1 MTAVDSVQNFGTQ
14 YRVFRQRLTG
24 GQEERTR
31 VGVIHRQAGLAE
43 GLQVLLQQSGEYHAQ
58 LLSPGCSAGQLQQ
71 LQLQMVVA
79 ELCLPDVEMARDLQG
94 TIPVIFLR
102 DDHPVDELV
111 LQLLDLGVF
120 GLAHLS
126 QKDELLRGCASL
138 LKGRSYMAPYP
149 ETKVL
154 RALAGLGSQLRLTS
168 LERSLLV
175 TLSEPQ
181 PTPLLAEEQQVGV
194 RHHLLR
200 IQQKLKG
207 KYRHHPVQPPKSQ
220 DLQGDTANPA

>member
-1 MTAVDSVQNFGTQ
+1 MTAVDSIQSFGTQ

-58 LLSPGCSAGQLQQ
+58 LLSPGCSAAQLQQ
-71 LQLQMVVA
+71 LQLQVVVA
-79 ELCLPDVEMARDLQG
+79 ELCLPGVEMARDLQG

-102 DDHPVDELV
+102 EDHSVDELV
-111 LQLLDLGVF
+111 LQLLDLEVF

-126 QKDELLRGCASL
+126 QEEELLRGCASL

-149 ETKVL
+149 EAKVL
-154 RALAGLGSQLRLTS
+154 RALVGLGSQLRLTS

-175 TLSEPQ
+175 TLSEPK
-181 PTPLLAEEQQVGV
+181 PVPEMAEGV
-194 RHHLLR
+194 RHPLWR

-207 KYRHHPVQPPKSQ
+207 KHRHQPVQPPKSQ
-220 DLQGDTANPA
+220 DLQGDTANQG